1 MKFVL
6 ASHGHLSEG
15 MLDTLQMLLGPQEDV
30 LTFVLHPEEEAARLG
45 ERMEAALEPEDEG
58 NIVFFTDLYFGSP
71 FNQVV
76 NLSRNHAIYHVT
88 GMNVPT
94 LVEALVARNGGRSAI
109 SRSRPPRIASRMFV
123 SSCPWQTGKKK
134 MRSSSHEKRCI
145 GPRR

>member
-76 NLSRNHAIYHVT
+76 NLSHNHAIYHVT

-94 LVEALVARNGGRSAI
+94 LVEALVARNGGKSA
-109 SRSRPPRIASRMFV
+109 SEVCDIALEAAKDSVKDVRKLMSVADGQEEDEEF
-123 SSCPWQTGKKK
+123 
-134 MRSSSHEKRCI
+134 
-145 GPRR
+145 